1 MSRLHDLERR
11 IDEKLRG
18 LLRSSSPDQKRELL
32 EIHRALL
39 DDVTAHIDRLVRGKQ
54 VFPYTQLEVQ
64 ILLPDAS
71 LRRSYEVVFV
81 EADALDRDIRLRLE
95 DQRVELPPR
104 LALKVELVSEL
115 PPDVAAR
122 GFDVHYSSIPIAQ
135 SSDEVVEVQL
145 TVIAGSA
152 EQLQL
157 CLKKKR
163 INLGRLVEVID
174 AEGRLTRKNDVA
186 FRDDAQAPNPSVSRA
201 HAHIEFDPE
210 KAVFRLFDD
219 RSAHGTTVIR
229 DGSVIP
235 VPQGLSKGI
244 ALRNGDEIVLGQ
256 ARLCF
261 EEGCSAAVLRGN
273 R

>member
-39 DDVTAHIDRLVRGKQ
+39 DDVAAHVDTLPRGKQ
-54 VFPYTQLEVQ
+54 VFPYTQLEVR
-64 ILLPDAS
+64 ILLPDPA
-71 LRRSYEVVFV
+71 LRRSYELVFV
-81 EADALDRDIRLRLE
+81 EADALSRDIRLRLE
-95 DQRVELPPR
+95 DQRVELPVH
-104 LALKVELVSEL
+104 LLVQVELVPEL

-122 GFDVHYSSIPIAQ
+122 GFDVHYENTPARQPSGEAM
-135 SSDEVVEVQL
+135 EVRL

-152 EQLQL
+152 EQQQL

-174 AEGRLTRKNDVA
+174 AGGRLTRKNDVA
-186 FRDDAQAPNPSVSRA
+186 FRDDALAPNQSVSRA

-229 DGSVIP
+229 DGSVLP
-235 VPQGLSKGI
+235 VPQGPSKGV
-244 ALRNGDEIVLGQ
+244 ALRHGDEIMLGQ
-256 ARLCF
+256 ARLRF
-261 EEGCSAAVLRGN
+261 EAGSS
-273 R
+273 

>member
-39 DDVTAHIDRLVRGKQ
+39 DDVTAHVDRLVRGKQ
-54 VFPYTQLEVQ
+54 VFPYTQLEVR
-64 ILLPDAS
+64 ILLPDPA

-81 EADALDRDIRLRLE
+81 EADTLARDIRLRLE

-104 LALKVELVSEL
+104 FAVKVELVTEL
-115 PPDVAAR
+115 PDVAGR
-122 GFDVHYSSIPIAQ
+122 GFDVHYSSIPAPQPSEEGMEAQ
-135 SSDEVVEVQL
+135 F

-152 EQLQL
+152 EQQQL

-174 AEGRLTRKNDVA
+174 ADGRLTRKNDVA
-186 FRDDAQAPNPSVSRA
+186 FRDDAPAPNPSVSRA

-219 RSAHGTTVIR
+219 RSAHGTTVLR

-244 ALRNGDEIVLGQ
+244 ALRDGDEIVLGQ
-256 ARLCF
+256 ARVRF
-261 EEGCSAAVLRGN
+261 EEGCSELLPE
-273 R
+273 